1 MGRQLY
7 YDRSIIRIHR
17 TLGEHQ
23 SIQYRAWNPS
33 TDGYPYQGATAGQF
47 ARDRYNHNLAEHMD
61 GWREFVEAHYYYSK
75 RRDTPFWR
83 AVTDEV
89 EYKMEG
95 AHRVMLEAMVTGQEI
110 EHGQD
115 PIVYILAGS
124 GYTNVNSRLDDY
136 FGNPP
141 AVDEFDAQDMYLK
154 YQKVK
159 ELASSMP
166 SMASYLQETVWS

>member
-1 MGRQLY
+1 
-7 YDRSIIRIHR
+7 
-17 TLGEHQ
+17 
-23 SIQYRAWNPS
+23 
-33 TDGYPYQGATAGQF
+33 
-47 ARDRYNHNLAEHMD
+47 
-61 GWREFVEAHYYYSK
+61 
-75 RRDTPFWR
+75 
-83 AVTDEV
+83 
-89 EYKMEG
+89 
-95 AHRVMLEAMVTGQEI
+95 MLEAMVTGQEI